1 CYHGLK
7 ELDKKYFC
15 PKCVQD
21 YGFYVPR
28 YSIHVRV
35 IDHTDA
41 ASFVLF
47 DREASKFIAQSAN
60 ELRQSYMAKG
70 GDKNSCPEEINRL
83 RDKKFIFK
91 VQLKMRDVNSYEPYV
106 IHVLKMSNE
115 DSIVSAFISKN
126 TLEPVS

>member
-1 CYHGLK
+1 
-7 ELDKKYFC
+7 
-15 PKCVQD
+15 
-21 YGFYVPR
+21 

-47 DREASKFIAQSAN
+47 DREASKFLGKSVD

-83 RDKKFIFK
+83 RDRKFIFK
-91 VQLKMRDVNSYEPYV
+91 VQLEMRDINSYELCV
-106 IHVLKMSNE
+106 IHVLKMTNE
-115 DSIVSAFISKN
+115 DSLVSTFINKYCP
-126 TLEPVS
+126 EPVSSLCD